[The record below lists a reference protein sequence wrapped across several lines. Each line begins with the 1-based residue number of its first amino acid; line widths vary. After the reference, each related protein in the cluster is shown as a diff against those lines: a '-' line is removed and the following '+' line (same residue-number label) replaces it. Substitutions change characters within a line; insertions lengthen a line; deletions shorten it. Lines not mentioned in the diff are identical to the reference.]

1 MKKKILVSIILI
13 MFCNLIF
20 CQSVKAETEIK
31 TTIQIN
37 GAGSWTNI
45 SASDAYD
52 KCQELNDDNSALGIT
67 GDNVIAHL
75 TTNADWYAVSL
86 LTISSYGSN
95 DNGNTTGNSS
105 GIQNFGTKRTFT
117 AGLYEGY
124 TSTNAKLQSLIDN
137 RNTKFVEI
145 LKADANENEPGR
157 GLIPSEILLSQ
168 GSEYYLG
175 NERYAQEGPISTRTN
190 LFFVAAGNNSKGC
203 DGCERADLTFRP
215 AIWVK

>member
-1 MKKKILVSIILI
+1 MKKKILVSTILI
-13 MFCNLIF
+13 MFCALIF
-20 CQSVKAETEIK
+20 CQSVKAETEIT

-52 KCQELNDDNSALGIT
+52 KCQELNDNNSALGTT
-67 GDNVIAHL
+67 GDNVMAHL
-75 TTNADWYAVSL
+75 STNADWYAVSL
-86 LTISSYGSN
+86 LTISSYGSK
-95 DNGNTTGNSS
+95 DSGNTTGNSS
-105 GIQNFGTKRTFT
+105 GIKNFGKKRTFT

-124 TSTNAKLQSLIDN
+124 TSTNSKLQSLIDN

-145 LKADANENEPGR
+145 LKKDLNENEPGR

-168 GSEYYLG
+168 GYQYYLE
-175 NERYAQEGPISTRTN
+175 NERYAQEGPISTRFG
-190 LFFVAAGNNSKGC
+190 LFFVAAGNDSYGC
-203 DGCERADLTFRP
+203 DGNARADVTFRP